1 MSWVSLHTGGTIYY
15 ACTRILA
22 SNAAELKFALVRTII
37 TSNVMVFLTAA
48 ISVAL

>member
-1 MSWVSLHTGGTIYY
+1 MAAGIYS
-15 ACTRILA
+15 ACALA
-22 SNAAELKFALVRTII
+22 SNVAKLKFASVRTII